1 MSPLMWNA
9 LLTLA
14 MAAAICGLHVLVK
27 AQPQAEPRLVR
38 VASRHQRRAGVRPD

>member
-9 LLTLA
+9 LLSLA

-38 VASRHQRRAGVRPD
+38 VTNRRHGRAGTRAD